1 MIMSPILAS
10 LTAVLALAAGASA
23 AHAETVIRFPP
34 KGGIPYAVQVPDRP
48 NATSRRSTITD
59 TQART
64 ERRNG
69 RRVLRPDR

>member
-1 MIMSPILAS
+1 
-10 LTAVLALAAGASA
+10 VLALAAGASA

-48 NATSRRSTITD
+48 NATSRRTIKD

-64 ERRNG
+64 EPRNG
-69 RRVLRPDR
+69 RKIIRPDR

>member
-1 MIMSPILAS
+1 MSPIFAS

-48 NATSRRSTITD
+48 NATSRRTTIKN

-64 ERRNG
+64 ERRKD
-69 RRVLRPDR
+69 RKVVRPDR